1 MPNNIA
7 AELPVDNDG
16 LFWCQIKAD
25 EVNLTTGLIDKDV
38 AIINRND
45 VKAFIVAGTLD
56 GDSLEKRTTD
66 AIHTDLVFALL
77 NVAGT
82 PNYYIYPQGD
92 VLLSRLIPAHRD
104 AKVFVHFIAGNGDW
118 HEVAETTVVV
128 KRTATN
134 G

>member
-7 AELPVDNDG
+7 AETPLDNDL
-16 LFWCQIKAD
+16 LFWCQIVKDA
-25 EVNLTTGLIDKDV
+25 VNLTTGLIDLDQPES
-38 AIINRND
+38 NRAD
-45 VKAFIVAGTLD
+45 VKAFIVGGTG

-66 AIHTDLVFALL
+66 AIHADLVFPLA

-82 PNYYIYPQGD
+82 PNYYVYPQGD
-92 VLLSRLIPAHRD
+92 VMLSRLNPAFKD
-104 AKVFVHFIAGNGDW
+104 AKVYVHFIAGNGDW
-118 HEVAETTVVV
+118 HEVAETTIVL